1 MVGQDGVL
9 ILQILSLAAGLLF
22 VGASAAYL
30 PPGWRGTVSALSI
43 ALLTPLAAWSGDA
56 METVAHGLLLAGG
69 WSLLLTQARWRDLG
83 LGLLVLSAIS
93 RPEAHVHVAASV
105 LLMAG
110 WSPVRETWRRIIGVA
125 AVLGAFHALRFWWF
139 GSLVPNP
146 LLAKGSMGPTFEGAS
161 QVALDLL
168 LVAPPVVFLAALFRL
183 ERWRL
188 ALMPLALQ
196 AFVVG
201 LGPLDWMGAGRLVLP
216 GAMAT
221 IAVLVAFVRVAP
233 ARRGVWP
240 VLLLPMA
247 SVGLLLESGVVPGQ
261 DRASLSLRPVPR
273 PGSIGVPGAGIET
286 PFIRDVAFLA
296 GEIPSGGHIYTGDVG
311 IVGHLPELQVW
322 DTAGLIDRAVAEH
335 RASGVAVSAE
345 LEARVDG
352 TADSAV
358 CYKQRALETPA
369 AIREDLPGYR
379 IRMAFM
385 KGAVAT
391 AWLCRDTDLSE
402 SDRLV
407 IRGRRLRAMADL
419 FPAHAELHY
428 ELARAVASTGDLVAA
443 RQTLDR
449 GANHLPSST
458 VWRRGETGL
467 LFSRH
472 DRPGTWAEDGSLVL
486 RFNGMLLTRPL
497 DATDLDGLA
506 LSLRARSGKGAA
518 AVVRLEAESCR
529 SDTFTVTDT
538 LVLPLSEVSCA
549 RAGERL
555 QLAFVND
562 GLVGEDDV
570 DLVVGVTRTLPARP

>member
-1 MVGQDGVL
+1 
-9 ILQILSLAAGLLF
+9 
-22 VGASAAYL
+22 
-30 PPGWRGTVSALSI
+30 
-43 ALLTPLAAWSGDA
+43 

-83 LGLLVLSAIS
+83 LRLLVLSAIS

-110 WSPVRETWRRIIGVA
+110 WSQSETWRRIIGVA
-125 AVLGAFHALRFWWF
+125 AVLGAFHALRFWWLGRSCRTRSSRREAWDRPSRGRAGWLSISCWWPPRWFSWPRCF
-139 GSLVPNP
+139 GLS
-146 LLAKGSMGPTFEGAS
+146 AGGSS
-161 QVALDLL
+161 H
-168 LVAPPVVFLAALFRL
+168 AAG
-183 ERWRL
+183 
-188 ALMPLALQ
+188 LQ

-221 IAVLVAFVRVAP
+221 IAVLVAFVRPQHDAASGRCCSCP
-233 ARRGVWP
+233 WRRWDCYWSP
-240 VLLLPMA
+240 VSCPVRTVRPSRFSGSA
-247 SVGLLLESGVVPGQ
+247 TGLHR
-261 DRASLSLRPVPR
+261 RAWR
-273 PGSIGVPGAGIET
+273 IET

-391 AWLCRDTDLSE
+391 A
-402 SDRLV
+402 
-407 IRGRRLRAMADL
+407 G
-419 FPAHAELHY
+419 
-428 ELARAVASTGDLVAA
+428 
-443 RQTLDR
+443 
-449 GANHLPSST
+449 LP
-458 VWRRGETGL
+458 
-467 LFSRH
+467 RH
-472 DRPGTWAEDGSLVL
+472 
-486 RFNGMLLTRPL
+486 
-497 DATDLDGLA
+497 
-506 LSLRARSGKGAA
+506 
-518 AVVRLEAESCR
+518 
-529 SDTFTVTDT
+529 
-538 LVLPLSEVSCA
+538 
-549 RAGERL
+549 
-555 QLAFVND
+555 
-562 GLVGEDDV
+562 
-570 DLVVGVTRTLPARP
+570 